1 MQKQTSSYAKFLQIF
16 LYTDHTLHLCIGQHT
31 CGQTTGKPVYENY
44 KHAAYDDNMKWYG
57 ASDAFVA
64 AVVTTCN
71 ALLTNLSIYWHGWYF
86 WEWHQCGLSA

>member
-1 MQKQTSSYAKFLQIF
+1 MRNDAEANILLCKVFAIFSLYRPYFTS
-16 LYTDHTLHLCIGQHT
+16 LYT

-64 AVVTTCN
+64 AEVTTCN
-71 ALLTNLSIYWHGWYF
+71 ALLTNLSIY
-86 WEWHQCGLSA
+86 

>member
-1 MQKQTSSYAKFLQIF
+1 MQKQTSSYAKFSQIF
-16 LYTDHTLHLCIGQHT
+16 LYTDHTLHLCVGQNT

-64 AVVTTCN
+64 AEVTTFN
-71 ALLTNLSIYWHGWYF
+71 ALLTNLSIYWHGWCT
-86 WEWHQCGLSA
+86 HH